1 MSGHLIVLEKWPGIL
16 PVGVGETWQRLF
28 AKCVMSITV
37 LEATNACQDDQ
48 LYASLKA
55 VIDRALNGVQDIW
68 DANSSMKYWIFL
80 LVDENNTFNKMNRII
95 LLWTVFHLCLYIN
108 RFLKLL
114 LSLVI
119 DCIVEW

>member
-48 LYASLKA
+48 LYSSLKA

-95 LLWTVFHLCLYIN
+95 LLWTVCHLCLYIN
-108 RFLKLL
+108 RFF
-114 LSLVI
+114 
-119 DCIVEW
+119 